1 LRVVCFQ
8 RRPRFDDVAG
18 TIGTIADD
26 LGWADERRADLVL
39 FPECYLQGYS
49 TDCETIERRALSLD
63 DIAFTGLLC
72 PLRDAKVAALIGVI
86 ERRGARLYN
95 SAILVRSGTIA
106 GVYSKMRP
114 NEAAFTPGRDLPVFA
129 AGEWTFGVNICFDA
143 NFPELASGLAA
154 RGARLICYPLNNM
167 MRPETAEL
175 WRTRSIENLQVRAVE
190 TGCWVVSSDVAGPAG
205 DRISFGCTAIVSPSG
220 AIAARVPDS
229 EEGAAI
235 FDLT

>member
-1 LRVVCFQ
+1 
-8 RRPRFDDVAG
+8 VAG
-18 TIGTIADD
+18 TISTIADD
-26 LGWADERRADLVL
+26 LRWAHERRADLAL

-49 TDCETIERRALSLD
+49 TDRETIERRALSLD
-63 DIAFTGLLC
+63 DVALTGLLRR
-72 PLRDAKVAALIGVI
+72 LADAKAAALIGVI
-86 ERRGARLYN
+86 ERRGDRLYN
-95 SAILVRSGTIA
+95 SAVLVRSGRVA

-114 NEAAFTPGRDLPVFA
+114 NEAAFQPGRDLPVFT

-167 MRPETAEL
+167 MRPDKAEL
-175 WRTRSIENLQVRAVE
+175 WRTRSVQNLQARAVE
-190 TGCWVVSSDVAGPAG
+190 TGCWVVSSDVAGEAG

-220 AIAARVPDS
+220 AIAASVPEM